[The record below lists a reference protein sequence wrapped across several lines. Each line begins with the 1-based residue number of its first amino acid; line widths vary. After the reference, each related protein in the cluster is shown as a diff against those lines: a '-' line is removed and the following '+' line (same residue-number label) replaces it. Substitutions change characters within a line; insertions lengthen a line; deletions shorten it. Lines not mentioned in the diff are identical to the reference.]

1 MAQDMAASFNAAFGR
16 EVFVRP
22 EWRFS
27 AGAKVPGIDGEK
39 MSKSYD
45 NTIPIFLP
53 DDMTD
58 KQAWKTYFASIKTD
72 SKGVADPKDPNDTL
86 MTLYR
91 LLAPEKAAEF
101 EPVYVKGGVGY
112 GELKTRLHDAYK
124 ETFGLLR
131 EKRRAIAADEALVEG
146 VLVEG
151 AKRARTVAREVMAE
165 ARDACGIVTARETHE
180 G

>member
-16 EVFVRP
+16 EVFARP

-27 AGAKVPGIDGEK
+27 SGAKVPGVDGEK

-53 DDMTD
+53 DEMTE
-58 KQAWKTYFASIKTD
+58 KQAWKAYFSSIKTD

-91 LLAPEKAAEF
+91 LLAPAKAAEF

-112 GELKTRLHDAYK
+112 GELKQRLHGAYN
-124 ETFGLLR
+124 EAFGPLR
-131 EKRRAIAADEALVEG
+131 EKRRAIAADEAFVES

-151 AKRARTVAREVMAE
+151 AKRARAVAREVIAD
-165 ARDACGIVTARETHE
+165 ARDACGITTARDT
-180 G
+180 